1 MGCGPIH
8 AAIHDLL
15 SRRKVRISRNN
26 ATIEDVVTLCENGF
40 GYDVAIVIAS
50 LADLAEPLDPGAA
63 GRTGFASASGEE
75 RPDRNGRPRISG
87 SRLC

>member
-1 MGCGPIH
+1 M
-8 AAIHDLL
+8 
-15 SRRKVRISRNN
+15 RISRNN

-75 RPDRNGRPRISG
+75 RPDRNGRPCISG
-87 SRLC
+87 SRLCRSSCRDGAGSGVAQSS